1 MVRTG
6 KKTEFSLL
14 IKPASADCNLRCD
27 YCFYLCTRCLYPQI
41 KTHRMGDNVLET
53 VVSRYL
59 STKQNCH
66 VFGWQGGEPTL
77 MGVDFF
83 RKVINLQIMHSSRG
97 TNIMNALQTNATLV
111 DDNFATLFSN
121 YNFLVGVSIDGP
133 EKMHNRNRRNM
144 SGEGSHASVIRGIKC
159 MQNRNVSLNALVMV
173 TKTNAKAAD
182 LIIKYLCDLGISYH
196 QFIPCVNYDVKDR
209 PYPNS
214 ITADEWGDFLCTLF
228 EVWMKKYRK
237 HVSIRLFDA
246 IIENML
252 HKKNSICHMQA
263 NCGQYFVVEHN
274 GDVYPCDFFV
284 KERYRLANII
294 DDDFDYIL
302 TNKKYLTFSTLKSKF
317 NAQCNR
323 CKYINFCM
331 GDCMRHRLMIGNNS
345 DKLSVLCKGW
355 KKFFSYALPK
365 LKQMSKQINNT
376 HKDMNYG

>member
-1 MVRTG
+1 
-6 KKTEFSLL
+6 
-14 IKPASADCNLRCD
+14 
-27 YCFYLCTRCLYPQI
+27 
-41 KTHRMGDNVLET
+41 MGDNVLET